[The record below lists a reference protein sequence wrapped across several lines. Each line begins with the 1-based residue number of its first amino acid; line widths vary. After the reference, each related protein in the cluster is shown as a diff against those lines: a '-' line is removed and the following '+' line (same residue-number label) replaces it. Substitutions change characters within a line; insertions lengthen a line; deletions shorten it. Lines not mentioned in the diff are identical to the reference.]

1 MESKT
6 DIKKVIKEN
15 YLLKKRIEELTREN
29 NRLKSANELYSI
41 RIGANHNVK
50 SVR

>member
-41 RIGANHNVK
+41 RIGANQHGK